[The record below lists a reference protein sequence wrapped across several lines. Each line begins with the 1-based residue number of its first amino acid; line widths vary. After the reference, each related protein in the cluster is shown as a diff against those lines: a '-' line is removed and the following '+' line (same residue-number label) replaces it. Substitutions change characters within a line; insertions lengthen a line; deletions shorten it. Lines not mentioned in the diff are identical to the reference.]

1 MWVVV
6 FIMWMGTEN
15 QVFVPQSIFNSFEE
29 CENFR
34 SIQHVALE
42 KTKPHEQSGVKGS
55 ICVQVPKGENI

>member
-1 MWVVV
+1 
-6 FIMWMGTEN
+6 MGTEN

-29 CENFR
+29 CEDFR